1 MAQTFNKIVL
11 LGWGANSSVLT
22 GNTWEFTNPGKL
34 MEKQMTIVTNKDC
47 QDFWVR
53 YCYDK
58 Y

>member
-34 MEKQMTIVTNKDC
+34 MEKQMTIVTQNDC
-47 QDFWVR
+47 QDFWVS
-53 YCYDK
+53 YC
-58 Y
+58 